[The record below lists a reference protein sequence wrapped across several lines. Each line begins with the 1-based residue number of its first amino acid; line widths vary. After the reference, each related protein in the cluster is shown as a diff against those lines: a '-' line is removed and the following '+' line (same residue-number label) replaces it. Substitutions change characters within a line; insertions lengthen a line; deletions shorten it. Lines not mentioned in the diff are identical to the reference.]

1 MSLSHAR
8 HYDSVGHEAE
18 VPVNLPNVIIT
29 VATDG
34 TLTAAVDGVI
44 HPHPP
49 AGAWTRTTFGP
60 LMDEITKD
68 RTVSVRVEVRECDGG
83 VFTDI
88 VHARKPAP
96 TAVAAEHEPAPGTRR
111 GRRAVTT
118 RAPRLMQ
125 VEGDGFVPGEDVAV
139 AIIYAHS
146 DASPDGTARALLT
159 AEQAATAVTGEVI
172 LLGRVSGAL
181 AISRL
186 P

>member
-34 TLTAAVDGVI
+34 TLTATVDGVI

-88 VHARKPAP
+88 IHARKRTPP
-96 TAVAAEHEPAPGTRR
+96 VRVTEQESVPVTRR
-111 GRRAVTT
+111 GRRVATP
-118 RAPRLMQ
+118 RALRLME
-125 VEGDGFVPGEDVAV
+125 VDGEGFVPGEDVAV
-139 AIIYAHS
+139 AVIVSHT
-146 DASPDGTARALLT
+146 DAAGTGTARALVDLDDLPHGS
-159 AEQAATAVTGEVI
+159 TGEVI
-172 LLGRVSGAL
+172 LFGRISGTT
-181 AISRL
+181 SVRRL
-186 P
+186 Q